1 MDTLKENY
9 EHSLYKHCDEKD
21 ADAIAYA
28 FVNAEKFVQFPYK
41 LPQLADDEI
50 RANVLYAGLCLSDS
64 KTARSQW
71 GPAMYPL
78 APGHEVIG
86 VVDQIGANVTNYKRG
101 DKVAFGTL
109 RDCCETCKYCT
120 MNKEPLCTG
129 GRHGFTYGLY
139 WGGYSTHIQQP
150 ARFFFRL
157 AENFD
162 LQRGAPLLCAGIT
175 VYNPF
180 KQYLKP
186 GFKTAVIGIGGLGH
200 LAVKFLAKMGYEVT
214 AVTTSKKNSDF
225 FKSLGATYVISV
237 DDPQDMINNQGKF
250 DFMINTAPA
259 SGSFDKYLTLA
270 ASCGI
275 IVQVGIPAIS
285 ESVNIGLTHIAMREL
300 HLVGSLIG
308 SRADIKEMLSY
319 CVENDIYPIVEEYS
333 FEDFPKALD
342 KLENGKPFFRCVV
355 NVGDYARK
363 KGLLKD

>member
-1 MDTLKENY
+1 MQGLKENY
-9 EHSLYKHCDEKD
+9 EHPLYKHCDEKD

-28 FVNAEKFVQFPYK
+28 FVNEEKMVIFPYK
-41 LPQLADDEI
+41 LPTLGDDEI
-50 RANVLYAGLCLSDS
+50 RANVLYVGLCKTDS
-64 KTARSQW
+64 KWARGLW
-71 GPAMYPL
+71 GPAKYPL
-78 APGHEVIG
+78 APGHEIIA
-86 VVDQIGANVTNYKRG
+86 VVKQVGSNVKDYKSG
-101 DKVAFGTL
+101 DIVAFGVI

-120 MNKEPLCTG
+120 NNKEPLCVTG
-129 GRHGFTYGLY
+129 TQWTYDVY

-150 ARFFFRL
+150 EKFFFKL

-162 LQRGAPLLCAGIT
+162 IKRGAPLLCAGIT